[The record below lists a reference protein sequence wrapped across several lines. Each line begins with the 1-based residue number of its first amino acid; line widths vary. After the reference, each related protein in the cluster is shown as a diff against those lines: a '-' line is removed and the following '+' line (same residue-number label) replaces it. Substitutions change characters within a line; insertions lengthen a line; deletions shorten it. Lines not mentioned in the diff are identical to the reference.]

1 MTAMAQ
7 DEKTKDLSTF
17 SFYLENDTFADTDR
31 DYTNGTK
38 LSWISPDLADYQ
50 ENPKIPQWSYP
61 LIDRLP
67 FVNEPGFQRAI
78 SISIGQ
84 NIYTPEDLK
93 QSDLIQND
101 RPYAGISYF
110 AIGFHSKNSCRMDTL
125 EFDLGI
131 VGRHSYAEDCQKVVH
146 EWIDSTDPEGWH
158 NQLKDEPVLNIFYGR
173 KWKLV
178 QSGIGSGFGYDLI
191 PHVGCALG
199 NVATLANAGAQVRFG
214 WNLPNDF
221 GTFLIRPG
229 SDSNAPLDKQ
239 DPRFFP
245 RYHRIGI
252 HLFAAVDGH
261 AVLRNIF
268 LDGNTFRDSHSVD
281 KKPFVV
287 NFGVGAGVIIY
298 RFKITYA
305 YVYRTKEFKT
315 QKDEQEFGA
324 ITVSYTF

>member
-1 MTAMAQ
+1 
-7 DEKTKDLSTF
+7 
-17 SFYLENDTFADTDR
+17 
-31 DYTNGTK
+31 
-38 LSWISPDLADYQ
+38 
-50 ENPKIPQWSYP
+50 
-61 LIDRLP
+61 
-67 FVNEPGFQRAI
+67 
-78 SISIGQ
+78 
-84 NIYTPEDLK
+84 
-93 QSDLIQND
+93 
-101 RPYAGISYF
+101 
-110 AIGFHSKNSCRMDTL
+110 MDTL

-146 EWIDSTDPEGWH
+146 EWIDSTDPKGWH

-214 WNLPNDF
+214 WNLPDDF

-252 HLFAAVDGH
+252 HLFVAVDGH

-268 LDGNTFRDSHSVD
+268 LDGNTFRYSHSLED
-281 KKPFVV
+281 LAREIR
-287 NFGVGAGVIIY
+287 GL
-298 RFKITYA
+298 
-305 YVYRTKEFKT
+305 
-315 QKDEQEFGA
+315 
-324 ITVSYTF
+324 

>member
-1 MTAMAQ
+1 MA
-7 DEKTKDLSTF
+7 
-17 SFYLENDTFADTDR
+17 FY
-31 DYTNGTK
+31 K
-38 LSWISPDLADYQ
+38 
-50 ENPKIPQWSYP
+50 
-61 LIDRLP
+61 
-67 FVNEPGFQRAI
+67 
-78 SISIGQ
+78 
-84 NIYTPEDLK
+84 
-93 QSDLIQND
+93 
-101 RPYAGISYF
+101 
-110 AIGFHSKNSCRMDTL
+110 
-125 EFDLGI
+125 
-131 VGRHSYAEDCQKVVH
+131 
-146 EWIDSTDPEGWH
+146 GWH

-191 PHVGCALG
+191 PHVGGALG

-252 HLFAAVDGH
+252 HLFVAVDGH

-281 KKPFVV
+281 KEPFVA
-287 NFGVGAGVIIY
+287 NFAVGAGAIIASKLPMPTSTEQ
-298 RFKITYA
+298 RSSKPKKINRNSVQLQYPIP
-305 YVYRTKEFKT
+305 F
-315 QKDEQEFGA
+315 EQLKMVRRIQAKIFLNPA
-324 ITVSYTF
+324 VHASKATMT